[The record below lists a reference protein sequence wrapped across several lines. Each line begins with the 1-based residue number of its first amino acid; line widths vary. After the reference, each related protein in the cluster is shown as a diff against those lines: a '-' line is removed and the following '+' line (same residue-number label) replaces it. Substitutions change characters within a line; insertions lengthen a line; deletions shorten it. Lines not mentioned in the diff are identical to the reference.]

1 MARKK
6 DFNIDSWLNPQP
18 EAPRNKKG
26 VQVLSVRRELK
37 KQERVIREK
46 YETTPNKVIMEEE
59 SITLITLPE
68 GKAANDEKL
77 AAAILR
83 GESQLQ
89 TMTEGW

>member
-26 VQVLSVRRELK
+26 VQVLSIRK
-37 KQERVIREK
+37 KPEKQGRVIREK

-68 GKAANDEKL
+68 GNAAKDEKL
-77 AAAILR
+77 SAAILR

-89 TMTEGW
+89 AMTEGW

>member
-26 VQVLSVRRELK
+26 VQVLSVRREPE

-68 GKAANDEKL
+68 GNAANDEKL
-77 AAAILR
+77 SAAILR

-89 TMTEGW
+89 AMTEGW